1 MSEQDPGPTH
11 RPYGE
16 SDPYGQPD
24 PYGQTSPYGQQ
35 SPYGQTNPYGQQP
48 GWSSYGEQRDPDRRP
63 GTVTGAAWTTIVL
76 SGLMAAIFGFVA
88 LALLVARDQVVAE
101 MSNVPEM
108 RDAGIDPDAAV
119 GLLVAVMAGLVLWAL
134 IAIVLAVFVL
144 RRSNVARILLVI
156 SAAVTALGSLLSI
169 TSGVSAVLLVGAV
182 ATIVLLFAGGA
193 NDWFRREPAL
203 PSGGYPYGQGGGY
216 PYGQQQ
222 NPYGQQDQNPYGQQ
236 QQNPYGQQDQNPYGQ
251 TNPYGQG
258 DQSSDG
264 SDWPPRDY
272 PGR

>member
-1 MSEQDPGPTH
+1 MSEQYPGPTH
-11 RPYGE
+11 GPYGE
-16 SDPYGQPD
+16 SDPSGPPPSGQ
-24 PYGQTSPYGQQ
+24 PYGQQ
-35 SPYGQTNPYGQQP
+35 GGQPNPYGQQPGYSPYGQQP

-169 TSGVSAVLLVGAV
+169 TSGFSAVLLVGALV
-182 ATIVLLFAGGA
+182 TIALLFVGGA

-216 PYGQQQ
+216 PYGQQE
-222 NPYGQQDQNPYGQQ
+222 QNPYGQQ
-236 QQNPYGQQDQNPYGQ
+236 QNPYGQSNPYGQ
-251 TNPYGQG
+251 GGSQG